1 MGSKN
6 SPNSVAMAAFLLWQI
21 GSGTVKREKRQS
33 RLIERRK
40 ERITQGL
47 NVGRVKDNISSCQV
61 PSDKWAHFLLG
72 PKLLLVMGCVKLG
85 EKNCVNLPSLGEQTT
100 N

>member
-40 ERITQGL
+40 KRITQGL
-47 NVGRVKDNISSCQV
+47 NAGRVERYMVLMPVTGSIIYNSSFSSCGKGIGRLKCSRHLHQ
-61 PSDKWAHFLLG
+61 
-72 PKLLLVMGCVKLG
+72 C
-85 EKNCVNLPSLGEQTT
+85 
-100 N
+100 